1 MRTAKNLLFQEILK
15 SPVSGLVPTS
25 IQITILSEKKKKSLI
40 VTHGINC
47 FLWPTEIIL
56 QLFLNSIKYLKAL
69 TSWGA
74 MLVF

>member
-25 IQITILSEKKKKSLI
+25 IQITILSEKKKSLI